1 MKPAALLT
9 AFLCLAAG
17 PLVAGGNPKS
27 PFQVL
32 GAKGALRLYRFET
45 VPWPLEPGSR
55 LPEGSRVELDA
66 GALLGL
72 RYLNYV
78 DFDLAGPARCAVYGV
93 PSPEGGEGGRRVV
106 LKLDQGFLLVD
117 GRFQF
122 GRPADVVLSLP
133 DRVLDLPAGQRFFVH
148 AGQGRSEFYV
158 PMSGTAEAVAP
169 ADLSGGA
176 MSALAPLRAAP
187 AGAVP
192 RDLFDELSR
201 PVPLFV
207 LARDFNQ
214 DLGLWP
220 RPAILGPLLAERMA
234 AIPGIVVVE
243 GSGDTAFS
251 YKANGAL
258 KKGDDSFLKGLAL
271 AQGARWV
278 LVGNCVS
285 DTPPQ
290 ESAPN
295 LRRVRGQA
303 EVRLLEADGEDGGL
317 ELVSEEAVTRVAR
330 AGRPIEQASWEAS
343 EAASDEVARYMQG
356 HVEDLLAGRSH
367 AAVLI
372 QFEADNVD
380 QAAMEALRARL
391 ESLDSVQHL
400 FRRSFS
406 RRTAIFD
413 LILRKDLADFDAQWA
428 AVPEPDGA
436 WRWKSLST
444 TEPGLRRI
452 RAQAL
457 GRD

>member
-1 MKPAALLT
+1 
-9 AFLCLAAG
+9 
-17 PLVAGGNPKS
+17 
-27 PFQVL
+27 
-32 GAKGALRLYRFET
+32 
-45 VPWPLEPGSR
+45 
-55 LPEGSRVELDA
+55 
-66 GALLGL
+66 
-72 RYLNYV
+72 
-78 DFDLAGPARCAVYGV
+78 
-93 PSPEGGEGGRRVV
+93 
-106 LKLDQGFLLVD
+106 
-117 GRFQF
+117 
-122 GRPADVVLSLP
+122 
-133 DRVLDLPAGQRFFVH
+133 
-148 AGQGRSEFYV
+148 
-158 PMSGTAEAVAP
+158 
-169 ADLSGGA
+169 
-176 MSALAPLRAAP
+176 
-187 AGAVP
+187 
-192 RDLFDELSR
+192 LFDELSR

-258 KKGDDSFLKGLAL
+258 KKGDDPFLKGLAL
-271 AQGARWV
+271 DQGARWV
-278 LVGNCVS
+278 MVGNCVS

-356 HVEDLLAGRSH
+356 HVEDLLAGRAH

-372 QFEADNVD
+372 QLEADNVD

-413 LILRKDLADFDAQWA
+413 LILRKDVADFDAQWA

-452 RAQAL
+452 RAEAPD
-457 GRD
+457 RD